1 MKSKTTILWCLM
13 ALITSFSWSQ
23 KTKTINQQQFLEEKD
38 GWKLVDE
45 QTGQKFT
52 LSDEITIQFKK
63 APSPKEIQRLEN
75 TYGMKFMRSNRLGF
89 YDFKITTK
97 SKLLDSYEKMSKEV
111 DAEQIFTNTMGTY
124 ILTPNDPQFGIQW
137 GLEQASDADID
148 AEDAWDITTGNSSV
162 IVAILDSGTDWTHE
176 DLGLGTDGY
185 QNVYLN
191 PGEDAWS
198 NPNDPTTGN
207 GIDDDG
213 NGFIDDWKGWDFNNA
228 DNDSRGPFWHG
239 THVAGIVGA
248 KTNNNTGMSGIAGGN
263 NAVGSRLM
271 LEGVGDFAPNAS
283 ILDDAIIYAMDNGAD
298 IIQLSLTVGSSPAI
312 DTALQDAYNAGVF
325 IVCAA
330 GNSGAGAISYPASNV
345 NAFSVAA
352 TTNADVKA
360 GFSQFGPNL
369 DLAAPGVGIRSTQN
383 GNVYADSDGTSFA
396 APAVSGVAALMLSV
410 DPTLSN
416 QEIEDILKCTA
427 DKVGGYDYIWNPAEL
442 GHSQELGYGRLNAHQ
457 AVLAANTS
465 DIYIRDTTLDD
476 GTEPSSGT
484 MYLSPDIWVRNDD
497 DGVLT
502 HENPE
507 YKLLS
512 PNWVYVRINRKNCS
526 NIDDGVL
533 KLYFSKA
540 STGLSWPLHWDNY
553 YQMVSGSSV
562 LHGDFIGDVPIPTSP
577 DDEIIVKIPWYPPNP
592 ADFINDVHHFCLL
605 ARIESATDPIGVEG
619 TSVWNNTR
627 NNNNIAWKNV
637 SVYDIDAFNNTAPY
651 VFIRNVDKRVRAIN
665 LSLDVTEN
673 KTGIPF
679 EKIGAFYIIPD
690 EKLNEI
696 LAEAKMEGIE
706 RVDRNVYR
714 VYEPKARI
722 YEVKAE
728 PYQTFSLQ
736 LLVKPE
742 VELKEGTYLNYNILQ
757 TDEKFQPM
765 GGEQFTI
772 GNFGGK
778 EDRREEIEQSEEIKT
793 IDFNAYPNPTQGEV
807 TIRLNDTYTNVGI
820 VIRNM
825 AGDVIYADHQK
836 EADQFN
842 VELKGYK
849 GLYFVKIT
857 AANGETKTMKL
868 LKN

>member
-1 MKSKTTILWCLM
+1 MKSKTTIVWCMLLLFTTM
-13 ALITSFSWSQ
+13 AWAQ
-23 KTKTINQQQFLEEKD
+23 KTRTINQQQFSEEKE

-45 QTGQKFT
+45 QTGQKFA
-52 LSDEITIQFKK
+52 LSDEITIQFQK
-63 APSPKEIQRLEN
+63 APSQRAIQRLEE
-75 TYGMKFMRSNRLGF
+75 TYGMKLMRSNRLGF
-89 YDFKITTK
+89 YDFKIITRGK
-97 SKLLDSYEKMSKEV
+97 ILDTYDKMAREV
-111 DAEQIFTNTMGTY
+111 DAQQIFTNTMGSY
-124 ILTPNDPQFGIQW
+124 ILTPNDPLFGVQW
-137 GLEQASDADID
+137 GLEQVSDADID
-148 AEDAWDITTGNSSV
+148 AEDAWDITTGNSNV
-162 IVAILDSGTDWTHE
+162 IVGILDSGTDWTHE

-191 PGEDAWS
+191 PGEDAWA

-213 NGFIDDWKGWDFNNA
+213 NGFVDDWKGWDFHNG

-239 THVAGIVGA
+239 THVAGVVGA
-248 KTNNNTGMSGIAGGN
+248 KTNNNTGIAGIAGGN
-263 NAVGSRLM
+263 NGVGARLM
-271 LEGVGDFAPNAS
+271 LEGVGDNFPNAA

-312 DTALQDAYNAGVF
+312 NTALQNAYNAGVF

-330 GNSGAGAISYPASNV
+330 GNSGGGAISYPASNV
-345 NAFSVAA
+345 NVFSVGA
-352 TTNADVKA
+352 TTNTDAKA

-383 GNVYADSDGTSFA
+383 GNVYANSDGTSFA

-427 DKVGGYDYIWNPAEL
+427 DKVGGYNYNWNATEP

-457 AVLAANTS
+457 AVLAVDTS
-465 DIYIRDTTLDD
+465 DMYIRDTVADD

-497 DGVLT
+497 DGILT

-512 PNWVYVRINRKNCS
+512 PNWVYVRINRKDCS

-540 STGLSWPLHWDNY
+540 STGLSWPVHWNNY
-553 YQMVSGSSV
+553 YQMVGGSNI
-562 LHGDFIGDVPIPTSP
+562 LHGDFIGDVAIPTSP

-592 ADFINDVHHFCLL
+592 ADFVNDVHHFCLL
-605 ARIESATDPIGVEG
+605 ARIESATDPIGVEVA
-619 TSVWNNTR
+619 SVWQNTK

-637 SVYDIDAFNNTAPY
+637 SVYDINAFNNVAPA
-651 VFIRNVDKRVRAIN
+651 VFIRNIDKRVRAIN
-665 LSLDVTEN
+665 LQLAVTEN

-679 EKIGAFYIIPD
+679 EKIGAFYLMPD
-690 EKLNEI
+690 EKLNE
-696 LAEAKMEGIE
+696 LLGEAKMEGIE
-706 RVDRNVYR
+706 RVDRNIYR
-714 VYEPKARI
+714 VYEPKAMI
-722 YEVKAE
+722 YNVRAE
-728 PYQTFSLQ
+728 PYETFSVK

-742 VELKEGTYLNYNILQ
+742 VALKEGTYLNYNILQ
-757 TDEKFQPM
+757 TDEEFQPM

-778 EDRREEIEQSEEIKT
+778 QDDKEDARPVEEIKT
-793 IDFNAYPNPTQGEV
+793 IDFSAYPNPTQGEV
-807 TIRLNDTYTNVGI
+807 AIQLNDTYTNVGI

-836 EADQFN
+836 ETDRFD

-849 GLYFVKIT
+849 GLYFVKIIT
-857 AANGETKTMKL
+857 DDGETKTMKL

>member
-1 MKSKTTILWCLM
+1 MNSKTTIVWCLIV
-13 ALITSFSWSQ
+13 LVTTLSWAQ

-38 GWKLVDE
+38 GWKMVDE
-45 QTGQKFT
+45 QTGQKFE
-52 LSDEITIQFKK
+52 LSDEITIQFK
-63 APSPKEIQRLEN
+63 APPSQKEIRRLER
-75 TYGMKFMRSNRLGF
+75 TYGMTFMRSNRLGF

-97 SKLLDSYEKMSKEV
+97 SKVLDSYEKMSKEV
-111 DAEQIFTNTMGTY
+111 DAQQVFTNTMGTY
-124 ILTPNDPQFGIQW
+124 ILTPNDPQFGLQW

-148 AEDAWDITTGNSSV
+148 AEDAWDISTGNSSV

-198 NPNDPTTGN
+198 NPNNPNTGN

-213 NGFIDDWKGWDFNNA
+213 NGFIDDWKGWDFHNG

-248 KTNNNTGMSGIAGGN
+248 KTNNNTGISGIAGGN
-263 NAVGSRLM
+263 NGVGCRLM
-271 LEGVGDFAPNAS
+271 LEGVGDNAPNGA
-283 ILDDAIIYAMDNGAD
+283 IIDDAIIYAMDNGAD
-298 IIQLSLTVGSSPAI
+298 VIQFSLTVGNSVAI
-312 DTALQDAYNAGVF
+312 NTALQNAYNAGIF
-325 IVCAA
+325 IVGAT
-330 GNSGAGAISYPASNV
+330 GNSGAGTISYPASNV
-345 NAFSVAA
+345 NVFSVGA
-352 TTNADVKA
+352 TTSADTKA
-360 GFSQFGPNL
+360 GFSQFGTNL
-369 DLAAPGVGIRSTQN
+369 DLAAPGVGIRSTQI
-383 GNVYADSDGTSFA
+383 GNTYANSDGTSFA
-396 APAVSGVAALMLSV
+396 APAVSATAALMLSV

-427 DKVGGYDYIWNPAEL
+427 EKVGGYNYNWSAAQP

-465 DIYIRDTTLDD
+465 DVYIRDTVADD

-497 DGVLT
+497 DGILT

-512 PNWVYVRINRKNCS
+512 PNWVYIRINRKNCS

-540 STGLSWPLHWDNY
+540 STGLSWPIHWNNY
-553 YQMVSGSSV
+553 YQMVSGNNI
-562 LHGDFIGDVPIPTSP
+562 LHGDFIGDIPIPTSP

-592 ADFINDVHHFCLL
+592 ADFTNDVHHFCLL
-605 ARIESATDPIGVEG
+605 ARIESATDPIGVEVA
-619 TSVWNNTR
+619 SVWNNTR

-637 SVYDIDAFNNTAPY
+637 SVYDINAFNNVAPY

-696 LAEAKMEGIE
+696 LGEAKMEGIKQ
-706 RVDRNVYR
+706 VDRNVYR
-714 VYEPKARI
+714 VYSPKARI
-722 YEVKAE
+722 FEIRAE
-728 PYQTFSLQ
+728 PYETFSLQ

-742 VELKEGTYLNYNILQ
+742 RELKEGTYLNYNILQ
-757 TDEKFQPM
+757 TDEEFQPM

-778 EDRREEIEQSEEIKT
+778 GNEREKIAQQQEKKEINFS
-793 IDFNAYPNPTQGEV
+793 AYPNPTQGEV
-807 TIRLNDTYTNVGI
+807 SIQLNDTYTNVGI
-820 VIRNM
+820 VVRNM
-825 AGDVIYADHQK
+825 AGDVIYADHHK
-836 EADQFN
+836 ETDHFN
-842 VELKGYK
+842 LELKGYK
-849 GLYFVKIT
+849 GLYFVKIIT
-857 AANGETKTMKL
+857 EDGHTKTLKL
-868 LKN
+868 IKN